1 MEPEGDLFRDKSPSF
16 DYPKSLENGL
26 DDRLKQNCTQTA
38 QRRLEHT
45 TVYKVD
51 AVRMSA
57 LTCADP
63 RSLYIAL
70 PRSPEYLA

>member
-16 DYPKSLENGL
+16 DSPKSLENGL
-26 DDRLKQNCTQTA
+26 DGRLKQNCTQTA
-38 QRRLEHT
+38 QLEHT